1 MKSIARGELPGQ
13 GNPFAEGA
21 NFKDDS
27 QVDASL
33 LKSVLQELEE
43 MDRKKYSAWKAYGE
57 TSNQN
62 NDAVKPQAYD
72 LTALTYVEPEAPKP
86 PEQTPTPAPIVP

>member
-43 MDRKKYSAWKAYGE
+43 MDRKKYSAWKSYGE
-57 TSNQN
+57 VAKEN
-62 NDAVKPQAYD
+62 NDAVKP
-72 LTALTYVEPEAPKP
+72 
-86 PEQTPTPAPIVP
+86 